1 MGAYK
6 GSSHG
11 MTIVFGRFFN
21 WSKAWFANSPMRV
34 WPVDDVD
41 EAVVSE
47 GRTDKLSFDR
57 SCHLFLKP
65 FNSVSHFNRFEG
77 FSSTSTSSPSSG
89 KSSDSKEHSSS
100 SVPKCLRPSGGFEAS
115 LFSTLQNSRVLIESW
130 SMKRVH
136 HTHNSNSKKCT
147 KQGQK
152 LRSFRPVCRCGP
164 TYNARKTMT

>member
-11 MTIVFGRFFN
+11 MTIVFERFFN

-57 SCHLFLKP
+57 SCHLFRKP
-65 FNSVSHFNRFEG
+65 FNSVPHFNRFEG
-77 FSSTSTSSPSSG
+77 FSATPTSKPSSG

-100 SVPKCLRPSGGFEAS
+100 SVPKSLRPSEGFEDS
-115 LFSTLQNSRVLIESW
+115 LFSALQKSRLLMEKLIYEESPSCSQFKLKGVYK
-130 SMKRVH
+130 SM
-136 HTHNSNSKKCT
+136 SKDALFPP
-147 KQGQK
+147 G
-152 LRSFRPVCRCGP
+152 LSLW
-164 TYNARKTMT
+164 TYL